1 MHGSSFSYL
10 SQAVPLHTPKATHT
24 HFQTVFTPQ
33 RNQLPLI
40 DQYGPAAV
48 PEQTAAEMAEHSF
61 YEYQRLV
68 QKEAEPELI
77 IQLPNRGD
85 DLEEAD
91 MRPPMIESEDASLQT
106 PMNLVVTVA
115 FAVAQPSCGL
125 QFCDRYACTDN
136 QVDSTRNVWQQ
147 GLLMTFV
154 CFLQPVRSLLAPG
167 EPWHACT

>member
-1 MHGSSFSYL
+1 
-10 SQAVPLHTPKATHT
+10 
-24 HFQTVFTPQ
+24 
-33 RNQLPLI
+33 
-40 DQYGPAAV
+40 
-48 PEQTAAEMAEHSF
+48 MAEHSF

-115 FAVAQPSCGL
+115 FAIAQPSCGL

-136 QVDSTRNVWQQ
+136 QVDSTRNMCPATKPAFDFCMLLLYNLSDL
-147 GLLMTFV
+147 GLLQDSHGLYAPNNSKAYFCFYCSPSIGKNRVTNCLSKATATLPHPRLITCMTAADSAAV
-154 CFLQPVRSLLAPG
+154 Q
-167 EPWHACT
+167 